1 MNIQGI
7 IKTMAFAPF
16 ALATA
21 RTDFQ
26 CYKTKIGKLILG
38 SFDGKLCVLD
48 FEYRKIVD
56 SRIKKNLKAE
66 FVEQDTQGVVR
77 SSPLNNV

>member
-1 MNIQGI
+1 MS
-7 IKTMAFAPF
+7 A
-16 ALATA
+16 
-21 RTDFQ
+21 
-26 CYKTKIGKLILG
+26 KTKIGKLILG

-66 FVEQDTQGVVR
+66 FVEQDTQVLR
-77 SSPLNNV
+77 ETRKQLDEYSRNN